1 MSYVQTLISNRHWLK
16 MRSLSISRNT
26 WPNLD
31 KGRSW
36 RSWSIVSLCASRKPG
51 NRRKAQDPPLW
62 NGSTSNRSQRW
73 IAIGDYASSLRCSSV
88 LLLPWVLQ
96 CVFEIAVFENQRFR
110 NLEILSR
117 TSGRKLQF
125 FKKISNQ
132 KLTNFALAARVRFSI
147 ENQRFRDL
155 EIPSP
160 TSGPKL
166 QFFKRISN

>member
-36 RSWSIVSLCASRKPG
+36 RSWSIVSLCASRKLG

-125 FKKISNQ
+125 FKRISNQ
-132 KLTNFALAARVRFSI
+132 KLTNFALAARIRFFNRKSTLSRSGNPLPLVR
-147 ENQRFRDL
+147 
-155 EIPSP
+155 
-160 TSGPKL
+160 PKIAIF
-166 QFFKRISN
+166 QKDF